1 MALLINKVDY
11 IYKTM
16 EDAMKD
22 LIQKSRVFY
31 YFSKI
36 AEIPRKTGN
45 EAGMAEYLTGFAKE
59 HGLES
64 FRDEYNNVV
73 IIKAASPGYENKD
86 AVILQGH
93 SDMVCVKEEGVD
105 FDFSKDGI
113 QLVVEGDLLKAKGT
127 TLGADNGIAVALILA
142 ILEDKNM
149 QHPRIEALITSGEE
163 VGLVGANHIESKYFT
178 ATRLINIDSEEEGV
192 FTASCAGGLRQ
203 GLTKAVTKVA
213 NPYSKSYELE
223 ISGLLGGHSGM
234 EIFRQRANA
243 IKVSARLLDSLG
255 RDFTIT
261 SFKAGIVDNAIPN
274 ASVCVFNTD
283 KDVKE
288 LDKLI
293 AEIKEEYAVSDK
305 GMVITIKEATKADKS
320 LSQDDSRSLVD
331 IILALPDGV
340 RRYSDDI
347 EGLVESSSN
356 VAIVRVE
363 EDYFNVA
370 VSHRSSIESR
380 NDEIL
385 AITDAIG
392 RLAGCKVEAA
402 SRYPGWKY
410 QADSNLRETLLSV
423 YKKMYGKDAKVA
435 AIHAGLECGV
445 LKRQIGDLD
454 MISMGCDMWDVH
466 SPKERLSISS
476 ALRMT
481 DYMVE
486 LLKAL

>member
-1 MALLINKVDY
+1 
-11 IYKTM
+11 
-16 EDAMKD
+16 MKD

-36 AEIPRKTGN
+36 SEIPRATGN
-45 EAGMAEYLTGFAKE
+45 EAGMAAYLTGFAKE

-64 FRDEYNNVV
+64 FRDEFNNVV
-73 IIKAASPGYENKD
+73 IIKPASPGYENKD

-93 SDMVCVKEEGVD
+93 SDMVCVKNEDVE
-105 FDFSKDGI
+105 FDFTKDAI
-113 QLVVEGDLLKAKGT
+113 QLELDGDLLKAKGT

-149 QHPRIEALITSGEE
+149 QHPRIEALITSSEE
-163 VGLVGANHIESKYFT
+163 VGLVGANNIESKYFT

-203 GLTKAVTKVA
+203 GLTREVTMVN
-213 NPYSKSYELE
+213 NPYSKTYQIEV
-223 ISGLLGGHSGM
+223 SGLLGGHSGM
-234 EIFRQRANA
+234 EIHRQRANA
-243 IKVSARLLDSLG
+243 IRAIARLLDRLEK
-255 RDFTIT
+255 DYTVT
-261 SFKAGIVDNAIPN
+261 QFKGGIVDNAIPN
-274 ASVCVFNTD
+274 SAICLFNTD
-283 KDVKE
+283 KDVSC

-293 AEIKEEYAVSDK
+293 EEVKEEYAVSDK
-305 GMVITIKEATKADKS
+305 GMQIAVTPAAKAEKS
-320 LSQDDSRSLVD
+320 LNFEESKRLVD
-331 IILALPDGV
+331 LILALPNGV

-347 EGLVESSSN
+347 AGLVESSSN
-356 VAIVRVE
+356 LAIVRVE
-363 EDYFNVA
+363 DTHFNVA

-380 NDEIL
+380 NDEI
-385 AITDAIG
+385 AAVTDAIG

-410 QADSNLRETLLSV
+410 QAESNLRETLLSV

-445 LKRQIGDLD
+445 LKRQIGDID

-466 SPKERLSISS
+466 SPKERLSVSS

-481 DYMVE
+481 EYMIE

>member
-1 MALLINKVDY
+1 MWAYFYQLRDRI
-11 IYKTM
+11 T
-16 EDAMKD
+16 EDEMKD

-36 AEIPRKTGN
+36 SEIPRATGN

-73 IIKAASPGYENKD
+73 IIKEASPGYEAKD

-93 SDMVCVKEEGVD
+93 SDMVCVKNDDVD
-105 FDFSKDGI
+105 FDFTKDGI
-113 QLVVEGDLLKAKGT
+113 QLELDGDLLKAKGT

-142 ILEDKNM
+142 ILEDKEM
-149 QHPRIEALITSGEE
+149 KHPRIEALITSGEE
-163 VGLVGANHIESKYFT
+163 VGLIGANHIESKYFS

-203 GLTKAVTKVA
+203 GLTREIAKVA
-213 NPYSKSYELE
+213 NPYSKSYTLE

-234 EIFRQRANA
+234 EIHRQRANA
-243 IKVSARLLDSLG
+243 IKVSARLLDRLG
-255 RDFTIT
+255 EAYTI
-261 SFKAGIVDNAIPN
+261 SDFKAGIVDNAIPN
-274 ASVCVFNTD
+274 SSICVFNTD
-283 KDVKE
+283 RDVKE
-288 LDKLI
+288 LGKLI
-293 AEIKEEYAVSDK
+293 AEIKEEYTASDK
-305 GMVITIKEATKADKS
+305 GLEVAISEAPKAEKS
-320 LSQDDSRSLVD
+320 LSAEESKRLVD

-363 EDYFNVA
+363 DNHFNVA

-385 AITDAIG
+385 AVTDAIG

-410 QADSNLRETLLSV
+410 QADSKLRETLLSV

-445 LKRQIGDLD
+445 LKRQIGDID

-466 SPKERLSISS
+466 SPKERLSVSS

-481 DYMVE
+481 EYMVE
-486 LLKAL
+486 LLKEL